1 MKIEI
6 ITLFPEMFR
15 EVFSS
20 SILKRAQQVGLL
32 KIVLHQ
38 LRDHTLDRHRKVD
51 DYPFGGG
58 VGMLM
63 QPQPLFS
70 NIEAVLGKVKE
81 KPHVIFLS
89 PSGKPLQ
96 QTDLQRLSKKAH
108 LLLLCGHYEGVDQ
121 RVLDTFVD
129 EEVSL
134 GDFVLTGGEIPAM
147 ALVDGIS
154 RLIPGV
160 LGHAES
166 TEEESFSDGL
176 LEYPHYTRPAV
187 FRDLQVPNVLLAGDH
202 GAIARWRK
210 KESLR
215 KTLKIRPELLL
226 KVTLKAKE
234 RQLFAQILEE
244 EC

>member
-20 SILKRAQQVGLL
+20 SILKRAQQEGFIN
-32 KIVLHQ
+32 IVLHQ
-38 LRDHTLDRHRKVD
+38 LRDFTLDKHRKVD

-58 VGMLM
+58 AGMLM
-63 QPQPLFS
+63 QPQPFFD
-70 NIEAVLGKVKE
+70 NIESILAKVID
-81 KPHVIFLS
+81 KPHLVYLS

-96 QTDLQRLSKKAH
+96 QRDLQRLSEKKH
-108 LLLLCGHYEGVDQ
+108 LIVLCGHYEGIDQ
-121 RVLDTFVD
+121 RVIDTFVD
-129 EEVSL
+129 EEISL

-176 LEYPHYTRPAV
+176 LEYPHYSRPAV
-187 FRDLQVPNVLLAGDH
+187 FRDLPVPSVLLAGDH
-202 GAIARWRK
+202 GAIAHWRK

-215 KTLKIRPELLL
+215 RTLKIRPELLL
-226 KVTLKAKE
+226 KVFLKAKE
-234 RQLFAQILEE
+234 RQILAEILEE

>member
-20 SILKRAQQVGLL
+20 SILKRAQEQGYLQV
-32 KIVLHQ
+32 VLHQ

-58 VGMLM
+58 AGMLM
-63 QPQPLFS
+63 QAQPLFD
-70 NIEAVLGKVKE
+70 NIETILAKTPE
-81 KPHVIFLS
+81 KPHILYMS
-89 PSGKPLQ
+89 PSGSPLQ
-96 QTDLQRLSKKAH
+96 QTNLEQLSHKKH
-108 LLLLCGHYEGVDQ
+108 IVILCGHYEGVDQ

-129 EEVSL
+129 QEISL

-160 LGHAES
+160 LGHDES
-166 TEEESFSDGL
+166 SAEESFSDGL

-187 FRDLQVPNVLLAGDH
+187 FRNLPVPSVLLEGNH

-215 KTLKIRPELLL
+215 RTLKVRPELLL
-226 KVTLKAKE
+226 KIDLKTKE
-234 RQLFAQILEE
+234 RQILAEILEE
-244 EC
+244 EY

>member
-20 SILKRAQQVGLL
+20 SILKRAQQEGFIN
-32 KIVLHQ
+32 IVLHQ

-58 VGMLM
+58 AGMLM
-63 QPQPLFS
+63 QPQPLFD
-70 NIEAVLGKVKE
+70 NIEAILAKVTD
-81 KPHVIFLS
+81 KPHLVYLS

-96 QTDLQRLSKKAH
+96 QIDLQRLSEKKH
-108 LLLLCGHYEGVDQ
+108 LIVLCGHYEGIDQ
-121 RVLDTFVD
+121 RVIDTFVD
-129 EEVSL
+129 EEISL

-187 FRDLQVPNVLLAGDH
+187 FRNLAVPSVLLAGDH
-202 GAIARWRK
+202 GVIAQWRK

-215 KTLKIRPELLL
+215 RTLKVRPELLL
-226 KVTLKAKE
+226 KVFLKAKE
-234 RQLFAQILEE
+234 RRILAEILEE

>member
-96 QTDLQRLSKKAH
+96 QTDLQRLSKKTH